1 MKRIVALVVIVMLAL
16 LASCAAPTP
25 EIVEIEVTKIV
36 TEIIEETVYVEGTPV
51 VVEMEVTKIVEVVVE
66 VEKVVEVEVEVEKV
80 VTATPEPQPSI
91 LRFGIGYADLRTMDP
106 HFASSTC
113 DRALVDMIFNGLL
126 RYKPGDGTVFEPDL
140 AKAIP
145 EAEMVDGKQVWTF
158 ELKEGV
164 MVQASDAV
172 PAYELTSEDVVYSF
186 EKAANPDRSAYA
198 GEYGG
203 MTFEAV
209 GDYTVKIT
217 LDNPLSPMLF
227 FPKVA
232 DYAGGFIIPKQPIE
246 AMGDEEF
253 KTHAVGTGPFVVEKY
268 FPLQKVVLLAHED
281 YFRGTPLLDGV
292 DFMYVK
298 DSNSREFGLEA
309 GELDAISAVGEDM
322 WLDRVGSLPDVE
334 VDIFGVAEV
343 ITLHFDIT
351 EEALDD
357 VRVRQA
363 LAYAISRPEI
373 LAIYSD
379 KVYMKA
385 FSPVPAQFLA
395 GGLTQEEVAAADV
408 EYEVDRDKAM
418 ELLAE
423 AGYADGFSMDV
434 FASESSSYLQA
445 YQNLQAQW
453 AEIGVELNLTVVD
466 HSSMHSLIREDANP
480 VVAYMAWRP
489 NADVYLTRFYHSDS
503 IVVTGAKPDT
513 NFSHYTGIDELIE
526 AARTET
532 DADAQIAMWKEAQ
545 LQLLEDCVTYSLIA
559 GNQSYARYSWV
570 DYGHE
575 LKSSL
580 ALYPQ
585 VTEKTQIL
593 QH

>member
-1 MKRIVALVVIVMLAL
+1 VKYLVKLTILLSILILA
-16 LASCAAPTP
+16 ASCTAPTP
-25 EIVEIEVTKIV
+25 EIVE
-36 TEIIEETVYVEGTPV
+36 
-51 VVEMEVTKIVEVVVE
+51 
-66 VEKVVEVEVEVEKV
+66 VEKV
-80 VTATPEPQPSI
+80 VTQEVEVEIEVPVEQTVEVEKIVTAIPESEPSI

-113 DRALVDMIFNGLL
+113 DRAVVDMIFNGLL
-126 RYKPGDGTVFEPDL
+126 RYKPGDGTAFEPDL
-140 AKAIP
+140 AEAIP
-145 EAEMVDGKQVWTF
+145 EPEMVDGKQVWTF
-158 ELKEGV
+158 KLKAGV
-164 MVQASDAV
+164 MTQPSDAA
-172 PAYELTSEDVVYSF
+172 PSYELTSEDVIYSLQ
-186 EKAANPDRSAYA
+186 KAANPDRSAYA
-198 GEYGG
+198 GEYEG

-209 GDYTVKIT
+209 DDYTVKII

-232 DYAGGFIIPKQPIE
+232 DYAGGFIVPKKPIE

-253 KTHAVGTGPFVVEKY
+253 KTQAVGTGPFVVTKY
-268 FPLQKVVLLAHED
+268 YPLQKVVLVAHED
-281 YFRGTPLLDGV
+281 YFRGKPLLDGV
-292 DFMYVK
+292 DFTYVQ

-309 GELDAISAVGEDM
+309 GELDAISAVGEDL
-322 WLDRVGSLPDVE
+322 WLDRVGSLPDIE

-343 ITLHFDIT
+343 ITLHFDVT
-351 EEALDD
+351 ETPLGDLK
-357 VRVRQA
+357 VRQA
-363 LAYAISRPEI
+363 LAYATNREEV
-373 LAIYSD
+373 LAIFSQR
-379 KVYMKA
+379 VYQQA
-385 FSPVPAQFLA
+385 YSPVPAQFLA
-395 GGLTQEEVAAADV
+395 GGLTQEEVAAAGV
-408 EYEVDRDKAM
+408 EYKVDRDKAK

-423 AGYADGFSMDV
+423 AGYADGFSLDV

-480 VVAYMAWRP
+480 MVVYMAWRP

-513 NFSHYTGIDELIE
+513 NFSHYDQIDDLIE
-526 AARTET
+526 AARVET
-532 DADAQIAMWKEAQ
+532 DAAKQVQMWKDAQ
-545 LQLLEDCVTYSLIA
+545 LQLLDDCVTYSLVSA
-559 GNQSYARYSWV
+559 NQSYARYSWV

-585 VTEKTQIL
+585 ITEMTQIL
-593 QH
+593 PH